1 MPQMHF
7 YISDAVAQE
16 IRRRAKSAGKSTSS
30 YLAEMVKRE
39 LGEGWPE
46 DFAER
51 TLGQWAGEPLTRAP
65 QGEFERR
72 ESLD

>member
-7 YISDAVAQE
+7 YVSDSAAEE
-16 IRRRAKSAGKSTSS
+16 IRRRAKSAHKSTSS
-30 YLAEMVKRE
+30 YLAELVKRE

-46 DFAER
+46 GFAER
-51 TLGQWAGEPLTRAP
+51 TLGQWAGEPLERAA
-65 QGEFERR
+65 QGEFEQR